1 MRREI
6 NYLHRL
12 CVARVKSSHAKN
24 SNKRINQT
32 VRSVLSGSVR
42 MICLHVA
49 KIVCCLI
56 RYGTTWYDMLH
67 MICYIW
73 YIRYDTYDT
82 WVLIFWN
89 ASQLFGFR
97 TRLSVNREKLPR
109 TNSTLFVRKTI
120 QNWYRLNYPTHGVAA
135 VSLITKRLGLSHSVW
150 CHSLVHNV
158 CRTVQICWH
167 YYSVS
172 ACITYAT
179 WCACLIQCWECTA
192 SMASTVS
199 VLLLSKASA
208 RGVLQPCQNKR
219 DNKYCNSNF
228 FECVWETKGWCIP
241 TVQFCLHSLSRGL
254 LCKQFVLFGPCVS
267 VFNTMNV
274 YYSENVKIQILS
286 HFWLGRRWWRRG
298 GCRRRIFWGLRSS
311 PRPCQW
317 KNSNQGL
324 QVSDAAEITRAM

>member
-1 MRREI
+1 
-6 NYLHRL
+6 
-12 CVARVKSSHAKN
+12 
-24 SNKRINQT
+24 
-32 VRSVLSGSVR
+32 
-42 MICLHVA
+42 
-49 KIVCCLI
+49 
-56 RYGTTWYDMLH
+56 
-67 MICYIW
+67 
-73 YIRYDTYDT
+73 
-82 WVLIFWN
+82 
-89 ASQLFGFR
+89 
-97 TRLSVNREKLPR
+97 
-109 TNSTLFVRKTI
+109 
-120 QNWYRLNYPTHGVAA
+120 
-135 VSLITKRLGLSHSVW
+135 
-150 CHSLVHNV
+150 
-158 CRTVQICWH
+158 
-167 YYSVS
+167 
-172 ACITYAT
+172 
-179 WCACLIQCWECTA
+179 
-192 SMASTVS
+192 MAWTVS

-208 RGVLQPCQNKR
+208 RGVLPSCQNKR

-324 QVSDAAEITRAM
+324 QVSDAAEITRAMLGSWIKGGSAKAKPALIDLLEKADEKTDVDSPVVSLNIFLKIVLKTAQAQVPCSTTSQPLHPTPAPKTKNCLVRLLNLMFSDARMVRCCAVCVIQSGSMYTNCSVLFA